1 MDWLQQIDM
10 ARFLLFTL
18 ILTRVSG
25 VVMTAPI
32 FGTSEVPMQV
42 RALLAIAI
50 ALLVLPSQ
58 WDLNIPYPETT
69 ANYLVF
75 VGSELVVGL
84 CLGMGVVVLFT
95 GLEVAGQ
102 AIAQVSGLAAAEI
115 FDPTQETNVS
125 VFSRLLLLVAL
136 AIFVC
141 IGGHRLV
148 MAGLLET
155 FRTIPPGSTALPQ
168 TMTETLV
175 TLVAQSFAL
184 GIRAAA
190 PLVTA
195 HAAGQPRNRPDRAH
209 PAAAQ
214 RPRDR
219 LRPQCPP
226 DLRRSR
232 SCWAPRSGSSSR
244 KSNRPWIRSWKP

>member
-195 HAAGQPRNRPDRAH
+195 LLLANLVIGLIGRT
-209 PAAAQ
+209 
-214 RPRDR
+214 
-219 LRPQCPP
+219 LPQ
-226 DLRRSR
+226 LNVLVIGFGLNALLTFGASR